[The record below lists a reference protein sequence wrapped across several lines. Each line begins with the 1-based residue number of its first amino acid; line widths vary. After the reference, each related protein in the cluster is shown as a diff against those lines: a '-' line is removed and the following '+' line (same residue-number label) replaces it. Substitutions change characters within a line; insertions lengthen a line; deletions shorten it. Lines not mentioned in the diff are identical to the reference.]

1 MPRYATSPRFACG
14 PKRARSIGA
23 PRGSINSGG
32 GLRARRSIQLDLHVH
47 ARGKL
52 ELHEGVHRLVGGIH
66 DVHEAL
72 VGTQLELVARVLVG
86 VRRDEHGEALHLG
99 RQRHR
104 ALDGGAGA
112 LGRLHDL
119 ARRAVDQ
126 AMVER
131 LQADTD
137 VLVCHRLAS
146 LYFRIFATTPAPTV
160 LPPSRIANRSP
171 SSIAI
176 GLISSIV
183 ILMLSPGITIS
194 TPAGN
199 SIVPVTSVVRK

>member
-23 PRGSINSGG
+23 PSGSINSGG

-52 ELHEGVHRLVGGIH
+52 ELHEGVHRLVGGID
-66 DVHEAL
+66 DVHESL
-72 VGTQLELVARVLVG
+72 VGAQLELITRVLVG
-86 VRRDEHGEALHLG
+86 MRRDEHGEALHLG

-104 ALDGGAGA
+104 PLDGRAGA

-126 AMVER
+126 AMIER

-137 VLVCHRLAS
+137 VLVCHTKPPQEIELA
-146 LYFRIFATTPAPTV
+146 TP
-160 LPPSRIANRSP
+160 NERSP
-171 SSIAI
+171 Y
-176 GLISSIV
+176 GK
-183 ILMLSPGITIS
+183 MLDFLG
-194 TPAGN
+194 TP
-199 SIVPVTSVVRK
+199 VKKKKYTYH